1 MELNIYQKLIN
12 IRMFFFNGFFF
23 NGIAVKKKLRYVQ
36 IHFSGS
42 NSSFEVMDNVL
53 KLPIRGVNK
62 KLFTF
67 CVFIVFK

>member
-1 MELNIYQKLIN
+1 MELNIYQKLMN
-12 IRMFFFNGFFF
+12 IRMFFF

-53 KLPIRGVNK
+53 KLLIRGVNK

>member
-1 MELNIYQKLIN
+1 MELNIYQKTDKHTHV
-12 IRMFFFNGFFF
+12 FF
-23 NGIAVKKKLRYVQ
+23 NGIPVKKKLRYVQ

-53 KLPIRGVNK
+53 KLLIRGVNK

-67 CVFIVFK
+67 CVFIVFN